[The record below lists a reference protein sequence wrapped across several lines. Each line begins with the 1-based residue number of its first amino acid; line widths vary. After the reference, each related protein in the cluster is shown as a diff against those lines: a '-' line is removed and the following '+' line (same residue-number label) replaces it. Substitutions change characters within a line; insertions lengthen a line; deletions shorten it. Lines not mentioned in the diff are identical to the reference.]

1 MRRKCVSSTLLI
13 LILISVFPRCLAQSD
28 IGYELSAENESY
40 RVLDTLNVNGAIYQ
54 IIIYPNNEVILVSG
68 PRLVTDTS
76 TMTQIYK
83 VKAYRDQFAQL
94 SITSDRYGRLY
105 NALDSL
111 YANTKSLNDIM
122 YAVDALMALLG
133 IAGIAISGPGGL
145 VIVIPYATVSL
156 AVHTVISY
164 ILNNVGPMKEKALVL
179 KNKLAQMNGAGDYAE
194 VLSLTSDLRSAMS
207 DFNGHLTLTIA
218 GYGNVLYCKAL
229 YGIADG
235 IAKVPGGTGT
245 ADSVRSYATAIEASQ
260 KEIQSFLDWSNSLDV
275 SQIQQSAE
283 SQTTSYISLQSAR
296 LDARKS
302 DFDNALV
309 NVQNLYSTAQSEIS
323 RAGSEG
329 ADISYAS
336 ALMTQAETR
345 ISNAKTLADQYLFRS
360 GKDQLPEASSVIQK
374 ARKVASAALVIH
386 QAEMKIDDAQ
396 NVINQKATAGADV
409 SQATSKLNEA
419 KTALSNAKSS
429 ITNDP
434 DVATRYANDA
444 IRYAEE
450 AKNLALSAT
459 TPQQTVQP
467 APEQPSPSPAGPSTP
482 PKPESTLWIVI
493 FILLGLTVVASVLIY
508 RTHSRRKHDIHY
520 VRNQEIEEHAT
531 EPPAQPEYFEPR
543 TAPGSLPIYSAGR
556 TSWIVTS
563 ATSDALS
570 CPLLPHSG
578 ALDHRYIL
586 L

>member
-1 MRRKCVSSTLLI
+1 
-13 LILISVFPRCLAQSD
+13 
-28 IGYELSAENESY
+28 
-40 RVLDTLNVNGAIYQ
+40 
-54 IIIYPNNEVILVSG
+54 
-68 PRLVTDTS
+68 
-76 TMTQIYK
+76 
-83 VKAYRDQFAQL
+83 
-94 SITSDRYGRLY
+94 
-105 NALDSL
+105 
-111 YANTKSLNDIM
+111 
-122 YAVDALMALLG
+122 MALLG
-133 IAGIAISGPGGL
+133 IAGIVISGPGGL
-145 VIVIPYATVSL
+145 VIEIPYVPLSL

-164 ILNNVGPMKEKALVL
+164 ILSNVGPMKEKTLVL

-275 SQIQQSAE
+275 NQIQQSAE

-302 DFDNALV
+302 DFNNALM
-309 NVQNLYSTAQSEIS
+309 NVQNLYSAAQSEIS
-323 RAGSEG
+323 SAGSEG

-336 ALMTQAETR
+336 ALVTQAETR

-360 GKDQLPEASSVIQK
+360 GKDQLSEASSVIQK

-386 QAEMKIDDAQ
+386 QAEVKIDDAQ

-409 SQATSKLNEA
+409 SQATSKLNQA

-434 DVATRYANDA
+434 DAATRYANDA

-459 TPQQTVQP
+459 TPQQTKQP
-467 APEQPSPSPAGPSTP
+467 VPEQPSPSPASPSTVP
-482 PKPESTLWIVI
+482 STETSPWIVI
-493 FILLGLTVVASVLIY
+493 LILLAIAVIIPVIIY
-508 RTHSRRKHDIHY
+508 
-520 VRNQEIEEHAT
+520 
-531 EPPAQPEYFEPR
+531 
-543 TAPGSLPIYSAGR
+543 GIYSAR
-556 TSWIVTS
+556 KHAKHDV
-563 ATSDALS
+563 
-570 CPLLPHSG
+570 CN
-578 ALDHRYIL
+578 
-586 L
+586 